1 MAAVRPLGD
10 TESGHAP
17 IEEVRKTDEEA
28 GLYVAGEGNDED
40 LDWIP
45 DEMIEADAA
54 EDEAEEVPEGREE
67 VVIGEPC
74 GEVRPQTWRSPVKP
88 SAAEI
93 ADHVLFVSRPW
104 DGKTLTR
111 GRVRR
116 KSPRYRRWV
125 WTMINMARR
134 KR

>member
-1 MAAVRPLGD
+1 M
-10 TESGHAP
+10 
-17 IEEVRKTDEEA
+17 TDEDA

-67 VVIGEPC
+67 VVIGEHC
-74 GEVRPQTWRSPVKP
+74 GEVRPQTWRSPVTP

-93 ADHVLFVSRPW
+93 ADHDLTHCPYRSWCPVCVLAM
-104 DGKTLTR
+104 
-111 GRVRR
+111 GREDPQPRQGPKE
-116 KSPRYRRWV
+116 KSEIPEVGMDYD
-125 WTMINMARR
+125 
-134 KR
+134 K